1 MRQLFI
7 LIQKEF
13 TQIFRNPFLPKLFI
27 TFPVMIM
34 LVMPWVTTMDVRN
47 VGVAII
53 DEDGSTLS
61 RRISSDVRAAEY
73 FTVNDE
79 ATTLDK
85 AHSLLEDCEVDII
98 LQIPKNFE
106 RNITSVEPEKLD
118 ISANAVNATKG
129 NKFGENKGEF
139 TYGRN
144 IYLLDGTILFLGY
157 DIYCRHKTTDK
168 NQKHNHQRR
177 NHQMA
182 IVQCWI
188 IAILHRNKVGGLLH
202 ALFTHIF

>member
-73 FTVNDE
+73 FTVND
-79 ATTLDK
+79 
-85 AHSLLEDCEVDII
+85 
-98 LQIPKNFE
+98 
-106 RNITSVEPEKLD
+106 
-118 ISANAVNATKG
+118 
-129 NKFGENKGEF
+129 
-139 TYGRN
+139 
-144 IYLLDGTILFLGY
+144 
-157 DIYCRHKTTDK
+157 
-168 NQKHNHQRR
+168 
-177 NHQMA
+177 
-182 IVQCWI
+182 
-188 IAILHRNKVGGLLH
+188 
-202 ALFTHIF
+202 